1 MRIILSPGAMPRLEA
16 PGDFK
21 RFAVALD
28 PRLAADR
35 KAAVAP
41 VADLDGEGTHAW
53 VRPDAIRALSP
64 MAGQTEWESG
74 YSQMIGFAA
83 KHGWI
88 DDKGRI
94 RAHIE
99 TFEGQP
105 TVDADLFR
113 QAMRRF
119 ASGVCVVASGE
130 AEERRGITVS
140 AFSSVSADPPMV
152 LVCINRATSAHGKL
166 TTSGHFSVNILG
178 AGQEDFAMIFAG
190 QRGLQG
196 ADRFDKNWNSHS
208 SGVPVLASALYSIV
222 CASEANYV
230 AGSHTI
236 MTGRV
241 VDATTNRHDG
251 GSALVNYDGAM
262 GHSIRAA

>member
-1 MRIILSPGAMPRLEA
+1 MRIILSTGALPRLED

-21 RFAVALD
+21 RFAVALET
-28 PRLAADR
+28 RLTADL

-41 VADLDGEGTHAW
+41 VADLDVDGAHIW

-64 MAGQTEWESG
+64 LAGQAEWEAGFSE
-74 YSQMIGFAA
+74 MMRFAA

-88 DDKGRI
+88 DDQGRI

-105 TVDADLFR
+105 AVDADVFR
-113 QAMRRF
+113 RAMRRF
-119 ASGVCVVASGE
+119 ASGVCLVAAGE
-130 AEERRGITVS
+130 DEERRGLTVS

-152 LVCINRATSAHGKL
+152 LVCINRSTSAHRKL
-166 TTSGHFSVNILG
+166 TGSSYFSVNILG
-178 AGQEDFAMIFAG
+178 AGQQEIAMLFAG

-196 ADRFDKNWNSHS
+196 AARFDETWNSHRL
-208 SGVPVLASALYSIV
+208 GAPVLASALYSIV
-222 CASEANYV
+222 CASEANHV

-236 MTGRV
+236 MIGRV

-251 GSALVNYDGAM
+251 GPALINYDGAM